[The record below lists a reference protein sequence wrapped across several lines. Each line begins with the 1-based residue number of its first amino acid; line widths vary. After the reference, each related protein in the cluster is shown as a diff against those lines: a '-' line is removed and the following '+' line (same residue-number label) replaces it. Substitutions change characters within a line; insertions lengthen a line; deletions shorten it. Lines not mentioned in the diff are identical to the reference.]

1 MKLKVNEDSNTPEIG
16 QSETRSEIKLPQG
29 LFGFAEIRSMEL
41 VFDQDELPFMWLREQ
56 KQDGLAFIVLEPGGI
71 ISNYSVEISDAD
83 VKLLN
88 ITGPEDTMILN
99 IVTLPPDQS
108 GKISLNLVGPIIV
121 NRKTLCGKQCII
133 NNHEEFSARH
143 VLDVGGEGL

>member
-71 ISNYSVEISDAD
+71 ISNYSVEIS
-83 VKLLN
+83 
-88 ITGPEDTMILN
+88 ISSP
-99 IVTLPPDQS
+99 IVIP
-108 GKISLNLVGPIIV
+108 
-121 NRKTLCGKQCII
+121 
-133 NNHEEFSARH
+133 
-143 VLDVGGEGL
+143 

>member
-83 VKLLN
+83 VKLLD
-88 ITGPEDTMILN
+88 ITGESINMY
-99 IVTLPPDQS
+99 S
-108 GKISLNLVGPIIV
+108 
-121 NRKTLCGKQCII
+121 NR
-133 NNHEEFSARH
+133 NS
-143 VLDVGGEGL
+143 